1 MYVIDK
7 RAFTFK
13 SNKMLWLQMCVCIY
27 KKTSQFFKR
36 FKVEKQKQKYYN
48 LEIEKREKEQ
58 KSFTLKSFD

>member
-1 MYVIDK
+1 
-7 RAFTFK
+7 
-13 SNKMLWLQMCVCIY
+13 MLWLQMCVSIY

-36 FKVEKQKQKYYN
+36 FKVEKQKQKYCN